1 MFPLGSIALRFMLE
15 SSRVIQM
22 NKKWMPLAFCGLLM
36 LGGCQSR
43 PKEPELTRYSNMA
56 LDAGFDTV
64 MTLTGYTETEDQF
77 NQYFAEM
84 KQLFLHYNA
93 LFDVYNDYA
102 GLNNIKTINDNAGI
116 APVSVDPEIIELLN
130 TARQF
135 YDLSEGEFDVT
146 MGAVLK
152 IWHTY
157 RDEGI
162 AQNNAGQ
169 LGQVPSVEQLQKA
182 QACTG
187 WDKVEINEAD
197 STVYLNQSCA
207 SLDVGGIAKGFA
219 AGKVQQRLIEAGLV
233 HGTVDAGGNICTINN
248 KPGNQDWRVGIRN
261 PSGNGSLAIVELPG
275 SAAFVSSG
283 DYERFYAA
291 EDGSV
296 YHHIIDP
303 QTLFPATYYHQVTI
317 ITENSGFA
325 DALSTALFTMSY
337 QDGLALIERFRN
349 TYPDQPIED
358 MWVMDPDQ
366 VPSGVTSTA
375 AGEYAVIMTDSMK
388 NYLAQ

>member
-1 MFPLGSIALRFMLE
+1 M
-15 SSRVIQM
+15 
-22 NKKWMPLAFCGLLM
+22 
-36 LGGCQSR
+36 
-43 PKEPELTRYSNMA
+43 
-56 LDAGFDTV
+56 
-64 MTLTGYTETEDQF
+64 
-77 NQYFAEM
+77 
-84 KQLFLHYNA
+84 
-93 LFDVYNDYA
+93 
-102 GLNNIKTINDNAGI
+102 
-116 APVSVDPEIIELLN
+116 
-130 TARQF
+130 
-135 YDLSEGEFDVT
+135 
-146 MGAVLK
+146 
-152 IWHTY
+152 
-157 RDEGI
+157 
-162 AQNNAGQ
+162 
-169 LGQVPSVEQLQKA
+169 
-182 QACTG
+182 
-187 WDKVEINEAD
+187 
-197 STVYLNQSCA
+197 
-207 SLDVGGIAKGFA
+207 
-219 AGKVQQRLIEAGLV
+219 
-233 HGTVDAGGNICTINN
+233 DAGGNICTINN

-325 DALSTALFTMSY
+325 DTLSTALFTMSY

-349 TYPDQPIED
+349 AYPDQPIEV